1 MMAGF
6 TGRASGQGK
15 LELGHLRDLWWCTG
29 RPDKSNWAGVALYK
43 TTGNA
48 CPSKLLSS
56 SPLQCVI

>member
-29 RPDKSNWAGVALYK
+29 GPDRTFFFFILKK
-43 TTGNA
+43 IKI
-48 CPSKLLSS
+48 SKIY
-56 SPLQCVI
+56 VRFE